1 MECEDPL
8 ALRHRPQWQW
18 PKCVNGPRTSNETA
32 LQRQLPVNTSSDMFT
47 LTDLVAA
54 FRACTLPKEEWTH
67 LAHLR
72 VGAWHVHH
80 HGGAEA
86 LALLRSGIRRLNDAH
101 GTPNSTDSGYHETI
115 TVAYVRLIEERFAGL
130 DAGLSLER
138 RVELLTNG
146 LLAER
151 SVLFRFWS
159 RDLLMSARAR
169 AEWVPPDLAP
179 LAAPVDPA

>member
-1 MECEDPL
+1 ML
-8 ALRHRPQWQW
+8 
-18 PKCVNGPRTSNETA
+18 
-32 LQRQLPVNTSSDMFT
+32 T

-54 FRACTLPKEEWTH
+54 FRACSLPKEEWTH

-80 HGGAEA
+80 FGGAAA
-86 LALLRSGIRRLNDAH
+86 LALLRTGIRRLNDSH
-101 GTPNSTDSGYHETI
+101 GTPNSNDTGYHETI
-115 TVAYVRLIEERFAGL
+115 TIAYVRLIEEILAGL
-130 DAGLSLER
+130 DAGLPLER
-138 RVELLTNG
+138 RVERVTHG
-146 LLAER
+146 PVAER

-179 LAAPVDPA
+179 LATPVEPL